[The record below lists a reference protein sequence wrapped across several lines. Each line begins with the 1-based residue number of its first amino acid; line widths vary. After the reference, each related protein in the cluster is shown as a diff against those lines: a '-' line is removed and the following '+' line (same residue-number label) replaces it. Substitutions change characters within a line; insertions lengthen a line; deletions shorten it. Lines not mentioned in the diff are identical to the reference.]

1 MFHTRIYTYF
11 RERLDRFA
19 VDDSSVNTMF
29 LRCGGSLI
37 KASARSMMY
46 DAEEEHSDTAGRSA
60 RPFFR
65 RPFPDAEPT
74 SIKTR
79 SKTCRASYSPLGG
92 MKFVRHSNNVC
103 PSCGS
108 HSIDRVQRLHR
119 PECSHPSIN
128 YRLPE
133 RKELYKCEC
142 RN

>member
-1 MFHTRIYTYF
+1 M
-11 RERLDRFA
+11 DRFA

-29 LRCGGSLI
+29 LRRGGLLI

-46 DAEEEHSDTAGRSA
+46 DAEEEHSDTAGRD
-60 RPFFR
+60 RFFR
-65 RPFPDAEPT
+65 CPFPDAELT

-79 SKTCRASYSPLGG
+79 VKRAARFLFPLTISG
-92 MKFVRHSNNVC
+92 MKFVRSNNVC

-108 HSIDRVQRLHR
+108 HSIDRVQRLHK
-119 PECSHPSIN
+119 PERSHPSIN

-133 RKELYKCEC
+133 RKELCWCEC